1 MKVSNKIEKTKSTK
15 KNNHPFSNIGQNY
28 SKLLQSL
35 KNVSD
40 KSDNSI
46 YHKRNYSD
54 IPKIN
59 ENSPYIPINKPLS
72 QEKQT
77 PNSTKKLT

>member
-1 MKVSNKIEKTKSTK
+1 MKVSNKIEKIKSTK

-35 KNVSD
+35 RNVSD
-40 KSDNSI
+40 KNDNST
-46 YHKRNYSD
+46 Y
-54 IPKIN
+54 
-59 ENSPYIPINKPLS
+59 

-77 PNSTKKLT
+77 QNSTKKLT